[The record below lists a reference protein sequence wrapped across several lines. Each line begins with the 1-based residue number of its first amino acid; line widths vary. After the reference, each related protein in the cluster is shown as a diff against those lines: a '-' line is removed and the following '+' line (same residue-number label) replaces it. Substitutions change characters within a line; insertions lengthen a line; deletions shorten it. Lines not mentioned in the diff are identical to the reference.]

1 MFGPIKPVPFNPLAP
16 EELRDYLLIL
26 KRGVETQ
33 GVAVADATGAGDIV
47 AQFNALLASLRTIG
61 LIKT

>member
-16 EELRDYLLIL
+16 EELRGYLLIL
-26 KRGVETQ
+26 KGGVETQ
-33 GVAVADATGAGDIV
+33 GAAVADTTDVSDTAT
-47 AQFNALLASLRTIG
+47 QLNALLAQLRAIG